1 MLTVRRQKLLLDYI
15 NAHQSAQI
23 TELSDAFAVSLSTVR
38 RDLRDLEASGLIRR
52 VHGGAVLVE
61 DRRESPFEQRAVQ
74 QADAKQRIG
83 QYAADL
89 VRDGNT
95 IIMTGGTTVAAMVPH
110 LAQKVDLTI
119 ITNAVN
125 LACQLTAYPNIAVV
139 VLGGWLRHSESSLLG
154 HLTTQALQD
163 LHADTI
169 FYGTYGIDVE
179 HGLSGMYVQEVQTD
193 RALIAAASETVVL
206 ADHSKFI
213 RNGAVRVA
221 PIDRVST
228 VVTDDG
234 VPDSTRR
241 ALEKQDIRVFLA

>member
-1 MLTVRRQKLLLDYI
+1 MLSVRRQKLLLDYI

-23 TELSDAFAVSLSTVR
+23 TELSDVFAVSLSTVR
-38 RDLRDLEASGLIRR
+38 RDLRDLEANGLVRR

-83 QYAADL
+83 QQAANL

-95 IIMTGGTTVAAMVPH
+95 IIMTGGTTAAAMVPH

-119 ITNAVN
+119 ITNAIN
-125 LACQLTAYPNIAVV
+125 LACDLVAYPNIAVV

-169 FYGTYGIDVE
+169 FYGTYGIDVD

-193 RALIAAASETVVL
+193 RALIAAASEVVVL
-206 ADHSKFI
+206 ADHSKFM

-221 PIDRVST
+221 PIERVMT
-228 VVTDDG
+228 VVTDEDL
-234 VPDSTRR
+234 PDSTRR
-241 ALEKQDIRVFLA
+241 ALEKQNIRVFLA